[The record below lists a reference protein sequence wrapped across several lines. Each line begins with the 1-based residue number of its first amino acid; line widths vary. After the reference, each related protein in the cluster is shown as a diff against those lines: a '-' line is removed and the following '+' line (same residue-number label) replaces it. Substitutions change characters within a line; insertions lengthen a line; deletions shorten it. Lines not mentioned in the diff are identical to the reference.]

1 MIQCPFCKYDLPD
14 GSRFCGRCGRVIG
27 ETTYADEQQPTV
39 VSESG
44 LTLPPIL
51 REPPG
56 TIGPDQE
63 FANTVGGPGV
73 EIPPTLSEPV
83 DPNQTFEP
91 TPGGSIDP
99 NLGFVTLLG
108 DSISPPHGNV
118 PMVHGTPQVGGVPS
132 VQGTPQTFGSS
143 AGYDSPHQQQQPQPS
158 HLQPQH
164 PQQQGFH
171 QQQQQPQPSQLR
183 PDPHQQGFHHQQ
195 QQPQPSQLQPQHLQQ
210 PLHLRPHGSY
220 QQAASAPAHHA
231 SVFTRASRLAQHGVR
246 PSFLTTAITSAVL
259 VTTIATVAVFF
270 LPSLRNTILGHG
282 QPPAALILNGSVVP
296 GGLASIHGSNFS
308 SGGTIT
314 ITVDG
319 HPAAIA
325 SSSSSN
331 QASSDTQG
339 LASFALGA
347 YQAASEPS
355 SGANVSVRSDGSFD
369 ATIRIDT

>member
-27 ETTYADEQQPTV
+27 ETTYADEHQPTV

-44 LTLPPIL
+44 LTLPPTL
-51 REPPG
+51 REPPE

-91 TPGGSIDP
+91 TLGGSIDP

-143 AGYDSPHQQQQPQPS
+143 AGYDSPHHQQQQPQPS

-164 PQQQGFH
+164 P
-171 QQQQQPQPSQLR
+171 
-183 PDPHQQGFHHQQ
+183 
-195 QQPQPSQLQPQHLQQ
+195 QQ

-259 VTTIATVAVFF
+259 VTTVATVAVFF
-270 LPSLRNTILGHG
+270 FPNLRNTILGHG
-282 QPPAALILNGSVVP
+282 QPPSALILNGSVVP
-296 GGLASIHGSNFS
+296 GGLVSIHGSNFS